1 MWIWYSTEVQGMGG
15 DNIGL
20 VERHEDIFGVALL
33 RVNPLYGS
41 PTVRYV
47 DATCNVILLF

>member
-33 RVNPLYGS
+33 RVNPLWGS
-41 PTVRYV
+41 PTLRYV
-47 DATCNVILLF
+47 DATCAVILLF